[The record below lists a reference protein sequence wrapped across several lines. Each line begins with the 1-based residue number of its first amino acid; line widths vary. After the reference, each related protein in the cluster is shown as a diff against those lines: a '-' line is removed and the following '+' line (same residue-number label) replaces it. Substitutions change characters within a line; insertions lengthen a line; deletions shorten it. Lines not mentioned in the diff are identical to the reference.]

1 MDDFDTLRAHYTYF
15 SRFPTRWMDND
26 VYGHV
31 NNAVYYSY
39 FDTVVMEFLI
49 RKCGL
54 DIHNDPV
61 IGYAVA
67 SSCQYLAPITHPAD
81 VDAGFRVNRLG
92 NSSVEYGI
100 GIFLVNEDRAA
111 AFGTFTHAFVDRATD
126 SAVAIPS
133 PIRQVLEGALAQR
146 PG

>member
-1 MDDFDTLRAHYTYF
+1 
-15 SRFPTRWMDND
+15 MDND

-39 FDTVVMEFLI
+39 FDTLVMEFLI
-49 RKCGL
+49 NECGL
-54 DIHNDPV
+54 DMHKDPI

-67 SSCQYLAPITHPAD
+67 SGCQYLAPITHPAI

-100 GIFLVNEDRAA
+100 GIFLENENRAV
-111 AFGTFTHAFVDRATD
+111 AFGTFTHAFVDRTTD

-133 PIRQVLEGALAQR
+133 QIRQVLEGALAQR
-146 PG
+146 PD